1 MNLRNLSLTVAV
13 LAALCAVAWFLQR
26 PATPAS
32 ADARIGQPVLFPA
45 LASSAVRF
53 KLTDQGR
60 TVELTRAA
68 DGTWIVPGY
77 HDFPA
82 DFTKFSRLIDDL
94 TTAKIQRLVTTRP
107 ERLAR
112 LEFKDTTLALFDATG
127 KELWQVTLGKTADSG
142 GRFLRHGAEPKGYL
156 ANLTLYPDSEP
167 KNWADTT
174 LLNLKPDD
182 IAAVEIGFAEAGA
195 PAVTVR
201 RAKKEEPWAASDTP
215 AGKRLK
221 AERVTSLL
229 SSITN
234 LRFTDTTAPDDAN
247 ATAART
253 YSRTLKLTTFGGK
266 SCTITL
272 GRKPEEKKPK
282 AAVPAGEPTTPP
294 AASSTAAP
302 ASAAKADTEKPKEP
316 EFETIPAGPV
326 FAFITYS
333 DEKAPVNEM
342 MKKRAFQI
350 GEWTYTG
357 LPAAQDLWEDA
368 PPPAPP
374 AAPVAKP
381 TEGK

>member
-26 PATPAS
+26 PAAPAS
-32 ADARIGQPVLFPA
+32 ADARIGQPVLAPA

-60 TVELTRAA
+60 TVELTRAD

-112 LEFKDTTLALFDATG
+112 LEFKDTTLALLDAAG
-127 KELWQVTLGKTADSG
+127 KELWQITLGKIADGG
-142 GRFLRHGAEPKGYL
+142 GRFLRHGTEQKGYL

-195 PAVTVR
+195 PAVTAR
-201 RAKKEEPWAASDTP
+201 RAKKEETWAASDAP

-247 ATAART
+247 AVAARAH
-253 YSRTLKLTTFGGK
+253 SRTLKLTTFGGK
-266 SCTITL
+266 THTITL

-282 AAVPAGEPTTPP
+282 AASPAGEPATPP
-294 AASSTAAP
+294 AASAPATPESTAT
-302 ASAAKADTEKPKEP
+302 ADAEKPKEP

-326 FAFITYS
+326 FAFITHS
-333 DEKAPVNEM
+333 DEKAPINEM

-374 AAPVAKP
+374 IDKPAA
-381 TEGK
+381 GK

>member
-26 PATPAS
+26 PAAPAS
-32 ADARIGQPVLFPA
+32 ADPRIGQPVLFPA
-45 LASSAVRF
+45 LATSAVKFR
-53 KLTDQGR
+53 LTDQGR
-60 TVELTRAA
+60 TVELTRAE

-94 TTAKIQRLVTTRP
+94 TAAKIQRLVTTRP

-112 LEFKDTTLALFDATG
+112 LEFKDTTLGLFDATG
-127 KELWQVTLGKTADSG
+127 KELWQVTLGKTADGG
-142 GRFLRHGAEPKGYL
+142 GRFLRHGAEAKGYL

-182 IAAVEIGFAEAGA
+182 LAAVEIGFAEAGA
-195 PAVTVR
+195 PAVTAR
-201 RAKKEEPWAASDTP
+201 RAKKEEAWADSDTP

-221 AERVTSLL
+221 TDRIASLL
-229 SSITN
+229 SSITS

-247 ATAART
+247 AAAARAH
-253 YSRTLKLTTFGGK
+253 SRTLKLTTFDGK
-266 SCTITL
+266 TLTISL

-282 AAVPAGEPTTPP
+282 AAPPAGEPATPP
-294 AASSTAAP
+294 AASAPATPESTATAG
-302 ASAAKADTEKPKEP
+302 AEKPKEP

-326 FAFITYS
+326 FAFITHS
-333 DEKAPVNEM
+333 DEKAPINEM
-342 MKKRAFQI
+342 MKQRAFQI

-357 LPAAQDLWEDA
+357 LPDSAADLWEDA
-368 PPPAPP
+368 PPSAPP
-374 AAPVAKP
+374 ADKP
-381 TEGK
+381 ADGK